1 MMMPTGT
8 PERVFAAFV
17 KPEEWG
23 DYSVYLV
30 NNTPVQYRR
39 VVALT
44 GMYMSVDED
53 LLESTRATHEWGEL
67 PPHSAIL
74 LEDGDYR
81 DLDFVIWHHLD
92 LVPADPALPPERVW
106 FQFGGSSFAR
116 RGDPEPLPVLDREG
130 WLIELRARPDP
141 SDL

>member
-8 PERVFAAFV
+8 LERVFVAFV

-30 NNTPVQYRR
+30 NNTPVHNER

-44 GMYMSVDED
+44 GMFPSVDAG
-53 LLESTRATHEWGEL
+53 LLESTRARADRGAL
-67 PPHSAIL
+67 RPHSAIL
-74 LEDGDYR
+74 LEDGPAWE
-81 DLDFVIWHHLD
+81 LDFNIWYHLD
-92 LVPADPALPPERVW
+92 LAPADPARPPERVS
-106 FQFGGSSFAR
+106 FQSGRSHFLG
-116 RGDPEPLPVLDREG
+116 RGAPALLPVLDRDCWAIDLTPRG
-130 WLIELRARPDP
+130 DS